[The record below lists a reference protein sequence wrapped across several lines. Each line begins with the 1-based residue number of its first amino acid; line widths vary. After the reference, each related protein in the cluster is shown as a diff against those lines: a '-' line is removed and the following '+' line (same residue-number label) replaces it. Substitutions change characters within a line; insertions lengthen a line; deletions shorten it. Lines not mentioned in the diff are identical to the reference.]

1 MGNCSQSGPLQN
13 ENEGKNTST
22 NIKKTG
28 STQSGPQQKTRQ
40 EEIEPK
46 SKEPVEPVT
55 ETVTWVQVHSAI
67 RWNKSLEEI
76 SGLLKGKNAHLAKD
90 GIDPGNGNTPL
101 HIAAQNGHTEIC
113 AFLLESCKCD
123 VNIQNSKGQT
133 PLHMAVEFGVYYTIK
148 VLLDNGAS
156 KDIVNEDGNAA
167 KTGIEGKC
175 SIDDPVMLL
184 NCATN
189 IDMVKEGLK
198 IIGAALDAGST
209 EIDKGSFIAL
219 CMGLRKKMKEE
230 WTPEVNS
237 TYVSLA
243 KRIGKK

>member
-1 MGNCSQSGPLQN
+1 MGNCNKSRPQQN
-13 ENEGKNTST
+13 ENKSKNAATNTKNT
-22 NIKKTG
+22 
-28 STQSGPQQKTRQ
+28 

-46 SKEPVEPVT
+46 TKEPVT
-55 ETVTWVQVHSAI
+55 ETVTWAQVHSAI
-67 RWNKSLEEI
+67 RWNKSIEEI
-76 SGLLKGKNAHLAKD
+76 SGFLKGKNAHLAKD

-113 AFLLESCKCD
+113 AFLIESCKCD

-148 VLLDNGAS
+148 VLLDNGAN
-156 KDIVNEDGNAA
+156 KDIVNEEGNAA
-167 KTGIEGKC
+167 KTGIEGNC
-175 SIDDPVMLL
+175 SIDDPIMLL

-198 IIGAALDAGST
+198 IIGAALDAGNT